1 MVIWG
6 VLYVFLSHNAHTIQD
21 RRSWSWSGWRPMF
34 IPRAQITSIFWY
46 LPKSKANGLGLV
58 KYYRLYTKIYRCH
71 RFLEGMYQLIS
82 SSSRETWPCQ
92 WKHRCEFD
100 KKNIY
105 IYIYLCRLFCWNFQK
120 IPWCCCPQK
129 ITVPRWN
136 RFFCFVEFD
145 LLRLSLRMF

>member
-100 KKNIY
+100 KKY
-105 IYIYLCRLFCWNFQK
+105 IYIHISMSTFLLKFPKNPMMLLSSKDNCSEVEQIFLFRGIW
-120 IPWCCCPQK
+120 
-129 ITVPRWN
+129 
-136 RFFCFVEFD
+136 FVAP
-145 LLRLSLRMF
+145 